1 VRSMF
6 RSAATSLLAV
16 VLLLPLV
23 IRAQDTITL
32 VVTGSSMP
40 EPLYQVW
47 NEQYHSQRASTQI
60 RYLPG
65 GTADSARNVLAG
77 TGDFGGGDAP
87 IPGRDLESSGK
98 PILEL
103 PTVLIGIVVVYELPG
118 ANSELK
124 LTGPVLASIFL
135 GKIKNW
141 NDPTIAKLN
150 PDMNFPDLPIQVF
163 HRTEGKG
170 SNFIFSDFLAKVSP
184 EFLAVAGR
192 GESPKWPVGTGFK
205 RSQDLLEKVK
215 VTRGAIGYTELNL
228 AEKSGARVASIRN
241 AAGEFVKPSAK
252 SIAAAATASGNK
264 MGNDFRIS
272 LTNAPGKES
281 YPISS
286 FTWFYVPAAA
296 KDPQRGRA
304 VADYLRW
311 VYGPGQKIAQDEG
324 YAPLPEDVLTKVMTK
339 LATVH

>member
-1 VRSMF
+1 VRSIY

-16 VLLLPLV
+16 VFLLPPV
-23 IRAQDTITL
+23 IRAQDTTTL

-47 NEQYHSQRASTQI
+47 NEAYHKQRSYTQI

-87 IPGRDLESSGK
+87 IPERDLQSAGK
-98 PILEL
+98 AILEL

-118 ANSELK
+118 ANGELK
-124 LTGPVLASIFL
+124 LTGAALASIFL
-135 GKIKNW
+135 GKIKSW
-141 NDPTIAKLN
+141 SDPAISKLN
-150 PDMNFPDLPIQVF
+150 PGMNLPDLPIQVF

-184 EFLAVAGR
+184 EFLAAAGR
-192 GESPKWPVGTGFK
+192 GESPRWPVGGAFK

-215 VTRGAIGYTELNL
+215 LTPGAIGYTELNL

-252 SIAAAATASGNK
+252 SIEAAATASGSK
-264 MGNDFRIS
+264 MGNDFRVS

-286 FTWFYVPAAA
+286 FTWFYVPVAA
-296 KDPQRGRA
+296 KDPLRGRT

-339 LATVH
+339 VATVR